1 MNMLLRIR
9 ESTWLA
15 NGAKNMKE
23 ILWTVTTILTP
34 STMLL
39 SDTLSSIIAQRKRSR
54 NYFSEPQSS
63 RIIFCQQNAARLPVR
78 FWFVPKDLNMLW
90 EKGDPIY
97 WFNLNLIQI
106 PKPSHRN
113 WASSQWDLK
122 ICCRR
127 KVHGWRFFASFASQ
141 GSLSLMSSRLR
152 CMKTLWLVFLAK
164 VLDYQF
170 TASLFKKKHQVWV
183 AHSGTVNR

>member
-1 MNMLLRIR
+1 MVATSEFEFVEEHVRHLNEHVTPNQR

-23 ILWTVTTILTP
+23 ILWAVTTILAP

-78 FWFVPKDLNMLW
+78 FWFVPKGLNMLW

-97 WFNLNLIQI
+97 WSKAQPSQLSQQPMRFGNLLQT
-106 PKPSHRN
+106 
-113 WASSQWDLK
+113 
-122 ICCRR
+122 
-127 KVHGWRFFASFASQ
+127 Q
-141 GSLSLMSSRLR
+141 GSWLEVLCIICFTRQLITDVQPPSLHENVVAGLLGTGSGLSVY
-152 CMKTLWLVFLAK
+152 C
-164 VLDYQF
+164 
-170 TASLFKKKHQVWV
+170 
-183 AHSGTVNR
+183 